1 LGLELL
7 NPSRD
12 RNHAEELL
20 IMGKLL
26 KKRTSLVAW
35 FSSILF
41 LLFAAALMSGAASVQ
56 SAGINLFSHI
66 PAVHESVDLTELQ
79 NTPVTWQHLSSKNG
93 DLPSPAGSLEQT
105 AALILDIDKN
115 GVNDFVIATRK
126 TPGPSVIWFRREANG
141 WSRYVIESQSLRI
154 EAGGTFYDI
163 DGDGD
168 LDLVFGRDSSGLEI
182 WWWEN
187 PYPNFSP
194 TTNWTRRVIKTTGCA
209 KHHDMLFSDVDG
221 NGKAELVFWN
231 QSSCSGQQAGQLF
244 RAEIPADVKTRTTEW
259 PRKLVYAS
267 NNSRDEGLAVAD
279 VDLDGLPDIVAGG
292 AWFKYQGGD
301 SFAHN
306 LIQRIDYPRMAVA
319 DLIPGG
325 RPEIV
330 QVPGDAAGKARWYQW
345 NGTNWVGQ
353 DLLDVNYGHSLEIA
367 DINQDGHLDIFIGEM
382 RRIVATSDLNANA
395 RTLILYGDGQGN
407 FQQSIVATGIGQH
420 ESKVGDLD
428 GDGDLDI
435 LGKPYIWD
443 TPRVDVWLNQSGG
456 SPPPNTPTPT
466 PAACQSLDNWQTH
479 IIDNARPWR
488 AIFIDSVDLDGD
500 GFEDIVTGAW
510 WYRNPGRANG
520 TWTRLPID
528 SRLAGASSPVT
539 NTFNQFVVQGDF
551 DGDGLIDLLGTKWAG
566 GTAAPEVG
574 RAFIWARNNGNGTFE
589 IIDTNASPASGNFLQ
604 GAAVAYFQPGRPE
617 IVLSWHQ
624 ESLARL
630 DSLVVPDSPRTQSW
644 SVRTL
649 TTVTQSEE
657 VNVADIDGDGDQDI
671 LLGTIWLE
679 NQGNGQTWTAHTLFS
694 TTEKPDRNRV
704 VDING
709 DGRLDAVVSY
719 EAANS
724 GIKALAWYRAPANRT
739 QPWTQTVIDQLVA
752 PLSLD
757 VADAD
762 GDGDY
767 DVVVGEH
774 HLTNP
779 SAGRVLVYE
788 NVNNGASW
796 VPHLVATGH
805 EHHDGT
811 QFVDVDKDGDP
822 DIVSIGWTHGNVLLY
837 EQLGCGPSATP
848 TATPVSP
855 PSPTATPEVSE
866 TPSATPAA
874 SPEASATPSGS
885 PPAGWWDLA
894 WNYRFSVAVNANG
907 HARQDK
913 PIELTVN
920 FTTLLAAN
928 GSTSP
933 PDQNS
938 IRVIEVNANRQV
950 IDPAVV
956 YQFDPAPNYNAN
968 NNAAGTL
975 IFLMKGA
982 TAAGA
987 TRYYDVYYD
996 VAGKGFN
1003 APTFTPLVVTTD
1015 NVAWQGYQSLRLVTA
1030 NGTYYYHK
1038 TGGGFASLLDAGNND
1053 WISWNAAT
1061 GAAGDFRG
1069 IPNLVHP
1076 NNGGF
1081 FHPGRDHSATT
1092 LVNQGPL
1099 KTTFQSTNIVDPNN
1113 GAWQVIWEV
1122 FPHYARMTVTGA
1134 PSVNYWFQY
1143 EGTPGGVFEPDIDT
1157 MTLSDGTV
1165 IPGSGTSTIDIPGEE
1180 WAFFSDPNVGRSL
1193 YLIHHEE
1200 DNLVDGYYAM
1210 TGMTVF
1216 GFGRNGNS
1224 RLLSGT
1230 GRQFTIGLADATA
1243 ISSVAPVIRSA
1254 YKPVSVAVGDEVVPT
1269 STPGPSATSTPASV
1283 ATDQPTATPTST
1295 PTASLSETATNT
1307 PTATL
1312 TPGAPTHTPTS
1323 SPSFTPTTP
1332 IISPPSATP
1341 DPCPAPVT
1349 GNLIRNPGFEEGTTN
1364 WSFYSNVSGNTFN
1377 TASETG
1383 HACGNFG
1390 RVVLKNTGNNI
1401 QLFQTQLAIQSGTAY
1416 RLRFAARSNSPRNI
1430 SVYLHLHQTPNTNL
1444 GLAVNPVSLT
1454 TDWQIFEYPFVATG
1468 TTTNARLRFWLS
1480 GSSAGSE
1487 FYFDDVIL
1495 APASAFVVTP
1505 AATATPTHTPPPGPT
1520 PTSTSV
1526 PTATQ
1531 TGVPTHTPT
1540 PTQTGVA
1547 TQPSTATATNPPTA
1561 SATPATGQGACPAPI
1576 TGNLIRNP
1584 GFEQGITNWSFY
1596 SNASGN
1602 SVNAATDP
1610 AYECGAFARVNLS
1623 KTGNNIQFFQTGLAI
1638 QNGTAYRLR
1647 FSARTNGTRNIA
1659 VYLHLHQ
1666 SPHTNLGLAASP
1678 VTLTTNW
1685 QTFDIPFTATGT
1697 TSNARLR
1704 FWLSG
1709 NSAGSEFYFD
1719 YVILAPASAFTAGPA
1734 ATATPTHT
1742 PLPPAPSAT
1751 ATTAPTA
1758 TQTGAPTQTP
1768 TATVISPP
1776 TATATPAACQPVT
1789 QKAVGDMTWT
1799 RHVIDSN
1806 RPGRASFVFTFDVDG
1821 DGLTDILTGKYWYR
1835 NPGIISGTW
1844 TRNLL
1849 GAPLEDVA
1857 AVYDFDNDGDLDLF
1871 GTSGSTMPVDGGYW
1885 APFVWGRN
1893 DGNGVFTILNNI
1905 DNSGFETMPANKP
1918 IQGVAIARF
1927 FPGGPLEIAV
1937 TWDDTE
1943 RPNRNPFGI
1952 QMFTLPGNP
1961 AQGQWTRR
1969 TLSTFS
1975 LGEELSAVDLD
1986 NDGDLD
1992 LFLGF
1997 DWLRN
2002 EHPSDSWTRFTIH
2015 TPTSGETDRH
2025 MLFDIDEDGDLDV
2038 VIGYGH
2044 DPERKIAWY
2053 EQPNSSP
2060 TQTWRE
2066 HIIGNLPTGFATNVD
2081 LVDMDGD
2088 GDRDVITG
2096 GFRPRYS
2103 DQTELRPSSVW
2114 VFENL
2119 GRGQSWR
2126 AHEVHYGDSHYQSTK
2141 AVDLDNDGDLD
2152 IISKGWLHFRVHVY
2166 ENNGSLCPPN

>member
-1 LGLELL
+1 MKKLSVSTASITGALVI
-7 NPSRD
+7 
-12 RNHAEELL
+12 L
-20 IMGKLL
+20 IALAI
-26 KKRTSLVAW
+26 LVSAATAK
-35 FSSILF
+35 SSGDE
-41 LLFAAALMSGAASVQ
+41 FASFALTA
-56 SAGINLFSHI
+56 ND
-66 PAVHESVDLTELQ
+66 AVALTDLQ
-79 NTPVTWQHLSSKNG
+79 NTVTWQHLSSKNG

-126 TPGPSVIWFRREANG
+126 TPGPSVIWFRREGNG
-141 WSRYVIESQSLRI
+141 WARYVIDSQSLRI

-168 LDLVFGRDSSGLEI
+168 LDLVFGRDSSGIEI

-194 TTNWTRRVIKTTGCA
+194 TTNWTRRVIKNTGCS
-209 KHHDMLFSDVDG
+209 KHHDMMFGDFDG
-221 NGKAELVFWN
+221 NGKAEIVFWN
-231 QSSCSGQQAGQLF
+231 QSTCTGQQAGQLF
-244 RAEIPADVKTRTTEW
+244 RAEIPGDVKTRTAEW
-259 PRKLVYAS
+259 PRQLIYS
-267 NNSRDEGLAVAD
+267 GNNSRDEGLAQGD
-279 VDLDGLPDIVAGG
+279 IDLDGLPDIVAAG
-292 AWFKYQGGD
+292 AWFKYQGGN
-301 SFAHN
+301 SFARN
-306 LIQRIDYPRMAVA
+306 LIQRIDYPRMAIG

-330 QVPGDAAGKARWYQW
+330 QVPGDAAGMARWYQW
-345 NGTNWVGQ
+345 NGSSWVGQ
-353 DLLDVNYGHSLEIA
+353 DLLNVVNGHSLEIA

-382 RRIVATSDLNANA
+382 RRTVATTDLNANA
-395 RTLILYGDGQGN
+395 RTLILYGDSQGN
-407 FQQSIVATGIGQH
+407 FQESIVATGIDQH

-466 PAACQSLDNWQTH
+466 PAACQSLDSWQTY

-488 AIFIDSVDLDGD
+488 AIFIDSFDVDGD
-500 GFEDIVTGAW
+500 GFEDVVTGAW
-510 WYRNPGRANG
+510 WYRNPGGAGG

-539 NTFNQFVVQGDF
+539 NTFNQFIVKGDF
-551 DGDGLIDLLGTKWAG
+551 DGDGRIDLLGTKWSG
-566 GTAAPEVG
+566 GTAGPEIG

-589 IIDTNASPASGNFLQ
+589 IIDTNTSPASGNFLQ

-630 DSLVVPDSPRTQSW
+630 DSLVVPEAPRTQSW

-649 TTVTQSEE
+649 TTTTQSEE
-657 VNVADIDGDGDQDI
+657 VSVADIDGDGDQDI

-679 NQGNGQTWTAHTLFS
+679 NLGNGQSWTAHTLFS
-694 TTEKPDRNRV
+694 TTEKPDRNRL

-724 GIKALAWYRAPANRT
+724 AVKPLAWYRATANRT

-752 PLSLD
+752 PMSLD
-757 VADAD
+757 VADVD
-762 GDGDY
+762 GDGDF
-767 DVVVGEH
+767 DIVVGEH

-779 SAGRVLVYE
+779 AAGRVLVYE
-788 NVNNGASW
+788 NINNGASW
-796 VPHLVATGH
+796 ASHLVATGH

-811 QFVDVDKDGDP
+811 QFVDVDNDGDL
-822 DIVSIGWTHGNVLLY
+822 DIISIGWTHGNVLLY
-837 EQLGCGPSATP
+837 QQVGCGPSSTPTATSPASATP
-848 TATPVSP
+848 TATAV
-855 PSPTATPEVSE
+855 ASE
-866 TPSATPAA
+866 TPTPTAA
-874 SPEASATPSGS
+874 SSETPTATPSGS
-885 PPAGWWDLA
+885 RPPDWWDTA
-894 WNYRFSVAVNANG
+894 WDYRFSVAVNANG

-913 PIELTVN
+913 PVEIAVN
-920 FTTLLAAN
+920 FTNLLAAN

-933 PDQNS
+933 PDLNS
-938 IRVIEVNANRQV
+938 IRVIEVDINRQAV
-950 IDPAVV
+950 DQAVV
-956 YQFDPAPNYNAN
+956 YQFDPASNFNSN
-968 NNAAGTL
+968 NNAAGSL
-975 IFLMKGA
+975 IFLMKG
-982 TAAGA
+982 TTTAGA
-987 TRYYDVYYD
+987 TRYYDIYYD
-996 VAGKGFN
+996 VAGKGFI
-1003 APTFTPLVVTTD
+1003 APSFAPLVTTTD
-1015 NVAWQGYQSLRLVTA
+1015 NVTWQGYQSLRLVTA

-1081 FHPGRDHSATT
+1081 FHPGRDHSSTT
-1092 LVNQGPL
+1092 LLHQGPL
-1099 KTTFQSTNIVDPNN
+1099 KTTFRSTNIIDPNN
-1113 GAWQVIWEV
+1113 GEWQVVWEV
-1122 FPHYARMTVTGA
+1122 FPHFARMTVTGA

-1143 EGTPGGVFEPDIDT
+1143 EGTPGGVFEPDNDT
-1157 MTLSDGTV
+1157 MTLSDGTIV
-1165 IPGSGTSTIDIPGEE
+1165 ALSGTWTSDIPGEE
-1180 WAFFSDPNVGRSL
+1180 WAFFSDPNAGRSL

-1200 DNLVDGYYAM
+1200 DSLVDGYFGM

-1216 GFGRNGNS
+1216 GFGRNGNT

-1230 GRQFTIGLADATA
+1230 DRQFTIGLADSFA
-1243 ISSVAPVIRSA
+1243 INSVAPVIRNA
-1254 YKPVSVAVGDEVVPT
+1254 YKPLSITIGDEVMPT
-1269 STPGPSATSTPASV
+1269 STPGPSATSTPTSV
-1283 ATDQPTATPTST
+1283 ATDQPTATPTFT
-1295 PTASLSETATNT
+1295 PTASVPETATNT

-1312 TPGAPTHTPTS
+1312 TPGAPTNTPTS
-1323 SPSFTPTTP
+1323 NPTFTPTTQITTQP
-1332 IISPPSATP
+1332 TATP
-1341 DPCPAPVT
+1341 DPCPATVS

-1364 WSFYSNVSGNTFN
+1364 WSFYSNASGNTFN
-1377 TASETG
+1377 TASEAG
-1383 HACGNFG
+1383 YGCGAFG
-1390 RVVLKNTGNNI
+1390 RVILKNTGNNI
-1401 QLFQTQLAIQSGTAY
+1401 QLFQTQLPIQSGTAY
-1416 RLRFAARSNSPRNI
+1416 RLRFAARSNSTRNI

-1444 GLAVNPVSLT
+1444 GLAVNPVTLT
-1454 TDWQIFEYPFVATG
+1454 TDWQ
-1468 TTTNARLRFWLS
+1468 
-1480 GSSAGSE
+1480 
-1487 FYFDDVIL
+1487 
-1495 APASAFVVTP
+1495 
-1505 AATATPTHTPPPGPT
+1505 
-1520 PTSTSV
+1520 
-1526 PTATQ
+1526 
-1531 TGVPTHTPT
+1531 
-1540 PTQTGVA
+1540 
-1547 TQPSTATATNPPTA
+1547 
-1561 SATPATGQGACPAPI
+1561 
-1576 TGNLIRNP
+1576 
-1584 GFEQGITNWSFY
+1584 
-1596 SNASGN
+1596 
-1602 SVNAATDP
+1602 
-1610 AYECGAFARVNLS
+1610 
-1623 KTGNNIQFFQTGLAI
+1623 
-1638 QNGTAYRLR
+1638 
-1647 FSARTNGTRNIA
+1647 
-1659 VYLHLHQ
+1659 
-1666 SPHTNLGLAASP
+1666 
-1678 VTLTTNW
+1678 
-1685 QTFDIPFTATGT
+1685 TFDYTFTATGT

-1704 FWLSG
+1704 LWLSGNAAGSEFYFDDVVLAPAAAFSVTPVATATSTYVPLPPGPTATFTPTAIATGQPTATASHTPTYTPLPVALPTNTPTPTLSSTASATPTPDPSSCVTPVTGNLIRNPGFELGITDWSFYSNASGNTVSAATEPNYHCGAFARVNLNNTGNNIQLFQTQIPIQNGTAYRLRFNARSNSTRNISVYLHLHQTPNTNLGLAVNPVTLTTDWQTFDYTFTATGTTSNARLRIWLSG
-1709 NSAGSEFYFD
+1709 NSAGSEFHFD
-1719 YVILAPASAFTAGPA
+1719 NVILAPAAAFTTTPA
-1734 ATATPTHT
+1734 ATATPTNT
-1742 PLPPAPSAT
+1742 PLPPGPTPTFTPVPT
-1751 ATTAPTA
+1751 ATQTGVPTLTPTA

-1768 TATVISPP
+1768 TATVTGQP
-1776 TATATPAACQPVT
+1776 TATTTPAACQPVPY
-1789 QKAVGDMTWT
+1789 KAVSDMTWT

-1821 DGLTDILTGKYWYR
+1821 DGRIDILTGKYWYR
-1835 NPGIISGTW
+1835 NPGNISGTW
-1844 TRNLL
+1844 TRQLL

-1885 APFVWGRN
+1885 VPFVWGRN
-1893 DGNGVFTILNNI
+1893 EGNGVFTILNNI
-1905 DNSGFETMPANKP
+1905 DNAGFNTMPANKP
-1918 IQGVAIARF
+1918 IQGVAIARYY
-1927 FPGGPLEIAV
+1927 PGGPLEIAV

-1952 QMFTLPGNP
+1952 QMFTVPANP
-1961 AQGQWTRR
+1961 SQGQWTRR

-1975 LGEELSAVDLD
+1975 LGEEISAVDLD

-2002 EHPSDSWTRFTIH
+2002 EYPSNSWTRFTIH

-2044 DPERKIAWY
+2044 DPERKITWY

-2060 TQTWRE
+2060 TNRWQE
-2066 HIIGNLPTGFATNVD
+2066 HIIYNLPTGFATNID

-2088 GDRDVITG
+2088 GDMDVVSG
-2096 GFRPRYS
+2096 GFRPLYS

-2126 AHEVHYGDSHYQSTK
+2126 AHQVHYGDSHYQSTK

-2166 ENNGSLCPPN
+2166 ENNGRRCNP